1 MNGGHERIDIWDNRG
16 VICLD
21 PDWMTEDERQA
32 LRQPTLQL
40 AHVLPG
46 QPMLN
51 PREPATLSIVAND
64 DWRDNFPT
72 PDVPTTP
79 VLARVIFD
87 LVDTAPPL

>member
-1 MNGGHERIDIWDNRG
+1 
-16 VICLD
+16 
-21 PDWMTEDERQA
+21 
-32 LRQPTLQL
+32 
-40 AHVLPG
+40 
-46 QPMLN
+46 MLN